1 MNHADMTKEQLLDE
15 LKQMQHRV
23 AELETELIKV
33 QEFEALSAFASGIAH
48 EYNNLLT
55 AIIGNL
61 SLAKMYAKP
70 GYEVYDVLAEA
81 EKASGRAKDLTSQ
94 LLAFADGRKPVK
106 KPFFLEKP
114 LKDWVLSALG
124 DSKITPE
131 FSIQENLWPV
141 GADEMQIHNV
151 IDNIILNARQ
161 AMPEGGLIKIKAEN
175 TDIDFPSG
183 LPLIK
188 RKYVLISIKDHR
200 TGISGKLSEKI
211 FDPLYVAGQKNSDF
225 GLSTSY
231 SIIKKHDGHITVD
244 SNPGVSTIFSIY
256 LPVYQ
261 EKIPPSE
268 ETLKQYPTGKG
279 KILVMDDEEIVRL
292 VISKLLKQCGY
303 DSELAINGKEM
314 LHIYKAA
321 MEAGKPFDA
330 VIMDLVIDDGMGG
343 QEAIN
348 YLLEIDPE
356 AKAIV
361 SSGYPNAP
369 VMSHFQEFGFIG
381 FLAKPY
387 RLDELGKVLHEVLNE
402 KGD

>member
-15 LKQMQHRV
+15 LKQMQHRI

-33 QEFEALSAFASGIAH
+33 QEFESLSAFASGIAH

-106 KPFFLEKP
+106 KPLFLEKP

-211 FDPLYVAGQKNSDF
+211 FDPLYVAGQKSSDF